1 MVYRLRSG
9 TPFTPGFRD
18 GVDANG
24 DGVWGNDPAYVD
36 LAFPG
41 MAAVAADHAC
51 LRRAGGTY
59 AERNDCR
66 GELTHRLDLRAA
78 FRIMTLGA
86 GPLDLVVDAMDVTPG
101 TSGRVDRALYLVDR
115 TGTLSRNA
123 TTGVTT
129 VPLVV
134 NPNFGALLADRAP
147 GMLFRVGLRI
157 GR

>member
-1 MVYRLRSG
+1 M
-9 TPFTPGFRD
+9 
-18 GVDANG
+18 
-24 DGVWGNDPAYVD
+24 
-36 LAFPG
+36 
-41 MAAVAADHAC
+41 
-51 LRRAGGTY
+51 
-59 AERNDCR
+59 
-66 GELTHRLDLRAA
+66 
-78 FRIMTLGA
+78 
-86 GPLDLVVDAMDVTPG
+86 LVVLKSRVPPLKVGLTMSAATG

-115 TGTLSRNA
+115 ASALTTST